1 MIIEVKDWNL
11 ANFKLDDRK
20 KWVYIPNNA
29 VTKSSID

>member
-20 KWVYIPNNA
+20 WVYIPNNA